1 MVGGVLPPLVVAH
14 EVALVCGHIRH
25 TGADC
30 VMTTGRAAP
39 MV

>member
-1 MVGGVLPPLVVAH
+1 MVGGRLLPLLMSHV
-14 EVALVCGHIRH
+14 VALVCGHIRH

-30 VMTTGRAAP
+30 VMMTGRAAP

>member
-1 MVGGVLPPLVVAH
+1 MVGGVLPPLTAH
-14 EVALVCGHIRH
+14 VVALVCGHIRH

-30 VMTTGRAAP
+30 VMMTGRAAP

>member
-1 MVGGVLPPLVVAH
+1 MVGGELPPPMAH

-30 VMTTGRAAP
+30 VMMTGRVAP